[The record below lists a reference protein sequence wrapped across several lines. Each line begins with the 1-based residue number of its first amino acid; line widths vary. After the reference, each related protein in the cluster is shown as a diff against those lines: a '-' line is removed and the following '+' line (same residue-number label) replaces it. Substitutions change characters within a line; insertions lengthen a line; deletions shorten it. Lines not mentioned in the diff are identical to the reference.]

1 MIWGTVETRVSARI
15 RKRRWVMV
23 EGGDLGPD
31 LALAALILAR
41 DMMCIGTVNSRQK
54 FSYLGR
60 NEPVSK

>member
-1 MIWGTVETRVSARI
+1 
-15 RKRRWVMV
+15 MV